1 MIEVERMVSITSPAP
16 RRVLLAEDCKVIRRL
31 LVEWL
36 DTSPD
41 FCLAGETA
49 DGPATL
55 AQLATELPDMLLL
68 DFSMPPPCGFELLH
82 LIRSAHPD
90 LPLVVF
96 SMTEGSDFIAALAS
110 AGASAYVAKG
120 SAPAVLLAA
129 LRAVAAGQ
137 QYWPAGSLPVQA
149 G

>member
-1 MIEVERMVSITSPAP
+1 VNPSTKPAP
-16 RRVLLAEDCKVIRRL
+16 WRVLLADDCKVMRRL

-36 DTSPD
+36 NTSPD
-41 FCLAGETA
+41 FCVAGETA
-49 DGPATL
+49 DGPGTL
-55 AQLATELPDMLLL
+55 EYLARDRPDILLL

-82 LIRSAHPD
+82 LIRSAHPG

-96 SMTEGSDFIAALAS
+96 TVTESSSFIAALAA
-110 AGASAYVAKG
+110 AGASAYLAKG
-120 SAPAVLLAA
+120 SGLEALLAA

-137 QYWPAGSLPVQA
+137 QYWPVGSLSVQA